1 MSAIVKYEGGRAIA
15 PRTISHGYSK
25 VAADIT
31 KYFDQDIARIPH
43 MSPEEYG
50 LFRDY
55 GNQMK
60 WLKEHLSEIKEIWKD
75 IVDGQVGWNEA
86 QAEMVKRGLKG
97 GEKIEKAV
105 VDISIAAYKL
115 EQQKLKQQHRL
126 TNAQEIE
133 NAQTEKYKSL
143 KDAKKNAALEIALE
157 RLNKGIEEINNRP
170 EMAALVAEWEET
182 NNAEFE
188 KASIFLGVG
197 SNAPTHPRFP
207 GSTQQLGLP
216 GGSSNPVSFSKQTA
230 ARASDSIRF
239 AFKWSGNAAKSVKG
253 FAGNLK
259 RGIGRISKFFGGK
272 G

>member
-1 MSAIVKYEGGRAIA
+1 MSAIVKYEGGGAIA
-15 PRTISHGYSK
+15 PRTISHGYSE
-25 VAADIT
+25 VASDIT
-31 KYFDQDIARIPH
+31 KYFDQHIASIPH

-60 WLKEHLSEIKEIWKD
+60 WLKENLSEIKEIWKD

-86 QAEMVKRGLKG
+86 QAEMVKRGFKG
-97 GEKIEKAV
+97 AEKIEEAV

-126 TNAQEIE
+126 TNAKEIE
-133 NAQTEKYKSL
+133 NDKTEKYKSL
-143 KDAKKNAALEIALE
+143 NDAKKEAALEIALE
-157 RLNKGIEEINNRP
+157 RLNRRIEEINSRP
-170 EMAALVAEWEET
+170 GMAALVAQWEAA

-188 KASIFLGVG
+188 KASMFLGVG

-207 GSTQQLGLP
+207 GSTQKLGIP
-216 GGSSNPVSFSKQTA
+216 SGSNPVSFSKQTA